1 MANRPAGR
9 RTGGKNELVRKIV
22 LICIIGYRYCRSSSK
37 HHDYCK
43 YTQCTE
49 LKKGVFKMTKN
60 EKLARRNI
68 QNCINFELGGW
79 ENVLLDYP
87 EDAEEYIN
95 AKDFLADDAAIVNYI
110 YDCSVSD
117 FYVEGGVYTDTRLIS
132 QIKFLGKEKL
142 MSIVDE
148 LVSKEGY

>member
-1 MANRPAGR
+1 
-9 RTGGKNELVRKIV
+9 
-22 LICIIGYRYCRSSSK
+22 
-37 HHDYCK
+37 
-43 YTQCTE
+43 
-49 LKKGVFKMTKN
+49 MTKN
-60 EKLARRNI
+60 EKLARKNI
-68 QNCINFELGGW
+68 QNCINFEIGGY

-87 EDAEEYIN
+87 EDTEEYIN
-95 AKDFLADDAAIVNYI
+95 EAIVNYI